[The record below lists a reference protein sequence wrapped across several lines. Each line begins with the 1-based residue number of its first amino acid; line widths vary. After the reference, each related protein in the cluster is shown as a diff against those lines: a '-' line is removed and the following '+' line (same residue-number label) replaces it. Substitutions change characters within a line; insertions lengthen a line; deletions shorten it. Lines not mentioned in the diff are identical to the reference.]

1 MRHTGR
7 LGIQKVM
14 EQSFDLLIGQR
25 QSFEI
30 DAIDPTL
37 APATGT
43 SIVGWLTYWE
53 DMYPIYYWGN
63 IQCRVAVSIGSCWSQ
78 SSAGHFGGRS
88 PGWSW
93 LAVDVIASIL
103 VRQGRE
109 GTMSVTDCLL
119 PLHHMHQKMKN
130 MRDFRTYCILT
141 RVHHNGHSRVVRC
154 PRGHIWHGHLGQYC
168 LNKNTCIFSQL

>member
-43 SIVGWLTYWE
+43 SIVG
-53 DMYPIYYWGN
+53 
-63 IQCRVAVSIGSCWSQ
+63 
-78 SSAGHFGGRS
+78 
-88 PGWSW
+88 
-93 LAVDVIASIL
+93 
-103 VRQGRE
+103 
-109 GTMSVTDCLL
+109 
-119 PLHHMHQKMKN
+119 
-130 MRDFRTYCILT
+130 
-141 RVHHNGHSRVVRC
+141 
-154 PRGHIWHGHLGQYC
+154 
-168 LNKNTCIFSQL
+168 